1 MCEPEGIA
9 GFVLTE
15 PAPAKINLALH
26 VTGQREDG
34 YHLLD
39 MLVTFTAFGDRIAVS
54 PAQADHFTLS
64 GRFSQ
69 SLEGEGANNLV
80 IKARDR
86 LRELLLQRGASAPP
100 VHLHLEKNLPI
111 ASGVGGGS
119 ADAAAALRA
128 LLNLWNGALPC
139 HDLADHD
146 LADLDLAD
154 LALGL
159 GADVP
164 MCLVARPLIARG
176 VGEAIELRADLP
188 AFPMVLVNPLLGVST
203 PETFRRLA
211 QKDNP
216 RLKVPKAG
224 TGKPCWLAAMQG
236 MRNDLE
242 TPAISLVPEIASVK
256 RALAATGAGLV
267 RMSGSGATCFGIY
280 NTTQAAQQAAGALAK
295 MQPNWFVVATTSLGA
310 EELDDAT

>member
-1 MCEPEGIA
+1 MCEREGIA
-9 GFVLTE
+9 GFTLTE

-26 VTGQREDG
+26 VTGRREDG

-54 PAQADHFTLS
+54 PAQADQFTLS

-86 LRELLLQRGASAPP
+86 LRALLLQRGATAPP

-128 LLNLWNGALPC
+128 LLNLWNGALPN
-139 HDLADHD
+139 H
-146 LADLDLAD
+146 DLAD

-164 MCLVARPLIARG
+164 MCLAARPLIARG
-176 VGEAIELRADLP
+176 IGEAIELRADLP

-216 RLKVPKAG
+216 RLRVPKAG
-224 TGKPCWLAAMQG
+224 TGKPCWLAAMHG

-242 TPAISLVPEIASVK
+242 TPAILLVPEIASVK
-256 RALAATGAGLV
+256 QALAATGAGLV

-280 NTTQAAQQAAGALAK
+280 DTMHAARQAAGALAK
-295 MQPNWFVVATTSLGA
+295 VQPDWFVVATTSLGA
-310 EELDDAT
+310 EEPDDAA